1 MSNCNAVKID
11 AEKIEKMISEK
22 WGGTKTSLSR
32 ELGYSDGYLN
42 GIISKKRRM
51 SKPALKLLC
60 QKLNVPE
67 EYLKAQPE
75 KEKKQNET
83 KEPEQEYVQLSNI
96 ESLLCGILAELKIMN
111 KDRDLLAAILV
122 ELKKFNG

>member
-1 MSNCNAVKID
+1 
-11 AEKIEKMISEK
+11 
-22 WGGTKTSLSR
+22 
-32 ELGYSDGYLN
+32 
-42 GIISKKRRM
+42 M